1 MVAGMIRAIRR
12 FLLVRQVRA
21 SMRSID
27 VLLDDRTMT
36 DSYRMQLLR
45 QHRDLCNTLDRLEQP

>member
-1 MVAGMIRAIRR
+1 MIRAIRR